1 MLNMGHFILWAHC
14 AYLGEH
20 RRIVVR
26 ALRVGIILALVIV
39 LVLSAL
45 LFAFV
50 GDAQARFKEHACK
63 GKSCEPRGRGN
74 GGGQSANQNPHGGG

>member
-50 GDAQARFKEHACK
+50 GDGGFM
-63 GKSCEPRGRGN
+63 GRGIPI
-74 GGGQSANQNPHGGG
+74 GGSLRNRSAGRRSCP